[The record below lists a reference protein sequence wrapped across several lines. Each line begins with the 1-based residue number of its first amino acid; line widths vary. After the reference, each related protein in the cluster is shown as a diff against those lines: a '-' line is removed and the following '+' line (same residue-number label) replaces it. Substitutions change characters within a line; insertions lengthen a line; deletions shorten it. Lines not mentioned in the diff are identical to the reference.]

1 MLNIRWHHTL
11 PGPRTLRCRPPN
23 SSLSRPFTRSTVER
37 SRVRLTSGGTWP
49 MRRYA
54 SASRFRSAFTCGRLR
69 GLRSMIGTCPSFWL
83 KARISGAS

>member
-1 MLNIRWHHTL
+1 
-11 PGPRTLRCRPPN
+11 
-23 SSLSRPFTRSTVER
+23 
-37 SRVRLTSGGTWP
+37 
-49 MRRYA
+49 MRRCA